1 MRINAKVVA
10 ALAAAGLAIYLAVP
24 NLFYAALPLLILA
37 ACPLSMFLMMRM
49 MSGGKKD
56 ESLGAS
62 QPAPPVDTRQ
72 RLLTDDTDVL
82 PPATGK
88 GR

>member
-1 MRINAKVVA
+1 MKINVKVVA
-10 ALAAAGLAIYLAVP
+10 ALTAVALAIYLLVP

-49 MSGGKKD
+49 MSGSKTDGPEQGSTPVASSSTPKK
-56 ESLGAS
+56 E
-62 QPAPPVDTRQ
+62 
-72 RLLTDDTDVL
+72 
-82 PPATGK
+82 

>member
-1 MRINAKVVA
+1 MKINVKVMA
-10 ALAAAGLAIYLAVP
+10 ALAAAALAIYLLVP

-49 MSGGKKD
+49 MSGSKTD
-56 ESLGAS
+56 AAEAHSTPVAS
-62 QPAPPVDTRQ
+62 STPNEE
-72 RLLTDDTDVL
+72 
-82 PPATGK
+82 